1 MTRREA
7 LALSALAA
15 ILAVTAAWWALALWP
30 AGAETPT
37 WVVQTRAVC
46 FGTRADGLPGPAG
59 WLVLVGEPIGMLGFL
74 LAVWGREVRDGL
86 GTLGR
91 SLPGRAVLAG
101 GVLALVV
108 GSTAAAARVAAAT
121 TGGEGFDPT
130 AGAAAPAER
139 LGRPAPPLRLGDHRG
154 GTTDLA
160 AYRGRPVIVAF
171 AYGHCQ
177 TVCPTLVRETVA
189 ALALAQDH
197 APALLVVTLDPWRD
211 RPERLP
217 SIAAGWELPG
227 EARLLGGSIKEVEA
241 ALDAW
246 DVPRARDPDTGD
258 IIHPTWAYVV
268 DPAGRLA
275 YRVAGTAGAM
285 AEAVGRSVR
294 RETGDGRGERAR
306 DEWTRDVQDR
316 RGERASG

>member
-30 AGAETPT
+30 AGAETPA

-46 FGTRADGLPGPAG
+46 FGTRPDGLPGPAG

-74 LAVWGREVRDGL
+74 LAAWGRDVRDGL
-86 GTLGR
+86 RALGR
-91 SLPGRAVLAG
+91 SLPGRALLAG
-101 GVLALVV
+101 GGMALVL

-121 TGGEGFDPT
+121 TAGEAFDPA
-130 AGAAAPAER
+130 AGAAAAPER
-139 LGRPAPPLRLGDHRG
+139 LDRPAPPLRLVDHRG

-177 TVCPTLVRETVA
+177 TVCPTLVHEAVA
-189 ALALAQDH
+189 ALALTQGD

-217 SIAAGWELPG
+217 AIAAGWELPAN
-227 EARLLGGSIKEVEA
+227 ARLLGGSVEGVEA
-241 ALDAW
+241 VLDAW
-246 DVPRARDPDTGD
+246 NVVRERDPDTGD
-258 IIHPTWAYVV
+258 IIHPTRVYVV

-275 YRVAGTAGAM
+275 WA
-285 AEAVGRSVR
+285 AEADAR
-294 RETGDGRGERAR
+294 RLAVLLTADAAPV
-306 DEWTRDVQDR
+306 TRHP
-316 RGERASG
+316 E

>member
-1 MTRREA
+1 VTRREA

-30 AGAETPT
+30 AGAETPA
-37 WVVQTRAVC
+37 WVLQTRSVC

-59 WLVLVGEPIGMLGFL
+59 WLVLVGEPVGMLGFL
-74 LAVWGREVRDGL
+74 LAAWGGAVRDGL
-86 GTLGR
+86 RALGR
-91 SLPGRAVLAG
+91 TLPGRALLTG
-101 GVLALVV
+101 GLLALVL

-121 TGGEGFDPT
+121 TGAEAFDPA
-130 AGAAAPAER
+130 AGAGPAPER
-139 LGRPAPPLRLGDHRG
+139 LDRPAPPLRLGDHLR

-177 TVCPTLVRETVA
+177 TVCPTLVREAVA
-189 ALALAQDH
+189 ALAIARDE

-217 SIAAGWELPG
+217 PIAAGWELPA
-227 EARLLGGSIKEVEA
+227 EARLLGGSVAEVEA

-246 DVPRARDPDTGD
+246 GVPRTRDPDTGD

-268 DPAGRLA
+268 DPAGTMT
-275 YRVAGTAGAM
+275 YRVAGRAAALAGAV
-285 AEAVGRSVR
+285 ARAA
-294 RETGDGRGERAR
+294 GERPANS
-306 DEWTRDVQDR
+306 E
-316 RGERASG
+316 

>member
-30 AGAETPT
+30 AGTDTPG

-59 WLVLVGEPIGMLGFL
+59 WLVLVGEPLGMRGFL
-74 LAVWGREVRDGL
+74 LAAWGGAVRDGL
-86 GTLGR
+86 RALGR
-91 SLPGRAVLAG
+91 SRPGRALLAG
-101 GVLALVV
+101 AVLALAF
-108 GSTAAAARVAAAT
+108 GSTAAAARVATAT
-121 TGGEGFDPT
+121 TGGEAFDPA
-130 AGAAAPAER
+130 AGAAAAPER
-139 LGRPAPPLRLGDHRG
+139 LDRPAPPLRLGDHLG
-154 GTTDLA
+154 DTTDLA

-177 TVCPTLVRETVA
+177 TVCPTLVREAVA
-189 ALALAQDH
+189 ATLLARDH

-217 SIAAGWELPG
+217 SLAAGWDLPVD
-227 EARLLGGSIKEVEA
+227 ARLLGGGVEEVEA

-268 DPAGRLA
+268 DRAGRLA
-275 YRVAGTAGAM
+275 YRVQGTAEGL
-285 AEAVGRSVR
+285 AEAVGR
-294 RETGDGRGERAR
+294 RET
-306 DEWTRDVQDR
+306 
-316 RGERASG
+316 